1 MFAMPRL
8 GQQAL
13 ILGIIK
19 PPKRAAKAIM
29 TVIKRKGHAGVFQ
42 PSRVKT

>member
-1 MFAMPRL
+1 MFAIPRL
-8 GQQAL
+8 GQHFL

-19 PPKRAAKAIM
+19 PPKRAAAAMI
-29 TVIKRKGHAGVFQ
+29 TVMKRKGQAGVFQ